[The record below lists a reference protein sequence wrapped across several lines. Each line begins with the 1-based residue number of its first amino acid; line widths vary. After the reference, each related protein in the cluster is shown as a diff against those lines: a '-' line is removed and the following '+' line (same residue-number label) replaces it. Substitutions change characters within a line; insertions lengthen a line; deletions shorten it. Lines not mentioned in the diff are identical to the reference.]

1 MHLKGPLRYPS
12 QRSRGSLLIVTL
24 WMIAI
29 LTILSVSI
37 GQHVRQK
44 ISLADRLDRRDWL
57 CGVSEVGISQVL
69 YRLRQKKEAD
79 EGYHSLNDTYTS
91 GKKDFSNV
99 AVGEATYTISYPYR
113 DTKGG
118 ELKTHYGVED
128 EEGKININMLDPNV
142 LSTFFQKVGG
152 AEQEL
157 ADMIAYS
164 VVDWRDTDNS
174 LSHPEYGAE
183 DDYYE
188 DLEIPYESKDE
199 KFESIEELLLVRGMT
214 PEIFEKVEPFVTV
227 YGVGVVN
234 INTAPRE
241 VLIGLGMDEVL
252 ADKIMLFRTGADREQ
267 GTKDDNVFNQAGD
280 WGAELG
286 KRVEL
291 TPNEINFLNQT
302 VATGRF
308 GVNSHNFRIRSLAAI
323 PRKQQALEIDAI
335 ANIAGKILS
344 WSVGVPRRMTPLEL
358 GHVAQKNRN
367 VS

>member
-1 MHLKGPLRYPS
+1 
-12 QRSRGSLLIVTL
+12 
-24 WMIAI
+24 MIAI

-37 GQHVRQK
+37 GEHVRQK
-44 ISLADRLDRRDWL
+44 ISLADRLDRRNWL
-57 CGVSEVGISQVL
+57 CGVSEVGIFQTL
-69 YRLRQKKEAD
+69 YKLRQKKEAD

-113 DTKGG
+113 DVKDG
-118 ELKTHYGVED
+118 EFKTHYGVED
-128 EEGKININMLDPNV
+128 EEGKININVANAQV
-142 LSTFFQKVGG
+142 LSAFFQKVGG
-152 AEQEL
+152 VESEL
-157 ADMIAYS
+157 ADEIAYS

-174 LSHPEYGAE
+174 FSHPEYGGE

-188 DLEIPYESKDE
+188 DLEIPYESKDS
-199 KFESIEELLLVRGMT
+199 KFESIEELLLVRGIT
-214 PEIFEKVEPFVTV
+214 PEIFEKVKPFVTV

-267 GTKDDNVFNQAGD
+267 GTRDDHVFNQVGD

-286 KRVEL
+286 KHVKM
-291 TPNEINFLNQT
+291 TPNEINFVNQT
-302 VATGRF
+302 VLTGLF
-308 GVNSHNFRIRSLAAI
+308 GVNSNNFRIRSLAAL

-335 ANIAGKILS
+335 ANIEGKILS
-344 WSVGVPRRMTPLEL
+344 WSAGVPRRMTPLEL
-358 GHVAQKNRN
+358 KQAAQKTQHM
-367 VS
+367 